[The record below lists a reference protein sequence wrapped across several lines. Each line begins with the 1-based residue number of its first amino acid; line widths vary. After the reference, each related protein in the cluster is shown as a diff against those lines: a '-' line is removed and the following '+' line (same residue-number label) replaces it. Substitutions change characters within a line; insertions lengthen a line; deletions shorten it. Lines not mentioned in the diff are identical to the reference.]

1 MALKL
6 TKMTAEGFSVEY
18 WRIEPT
24 ILSRFSGDTKTVS
37 ANVIV
42 HVNAAARQAD
52 KPPVRL
58 TPRSVEGCETATRVV
73 LEGSE
78 ATSALATGD
87 PRAAMYAKL
96 KALEFFSGAV
106 DC

>member
-6 TKMTAEGFSVEY
+6 AKTTVEGFSVEY
-18 WRIEPT
+18 WRIEPS
-24 ILSRFSGDTKTVS
+24 ILTRFAETKTVS
-37 ANVIV
+37 ANVTV
-42 HVNAAARQAD
+42 HMNAAARQAG

-58 TPRSVEGCETATRVV
+58 TPRSIEGSETAMRVV

-78 ATSALATGD
+78 ATNALATGD

-96 KALEFFSGAV
+96 KALEFFAGAT